1 MMEGEKCITD
11 FFLERE
17 MLRKWVVCTGFNWLR
32 IVRCCALVDTGTN
45 FRVP

>member
-1 MMEGEKCITD
+1 MMEGEKYITD

-32 IVRCCALVDTGTN
+32 IVRTRERTFGFHEV
-45 FRVP
+45 R